1 MDDFLTLTNPN
12 KNIQSNQF
20 RTNNFEALAK
30 NCEVTPNERSV
41 SVVNAVKHCRN
52 DRQVNLEY

>member
-30 NCEVTPNERSV
+30 NCEVTPNE
-41 SVVNAVKHCRN
+41 
-52 DRQVNLEY
+52 